1 MRNLL
6 ERQTLRLH
14 RQLPGQLSVHR
25 RIFAFRICSHFT
37 GSILPRQLTPNSTTS
52 DDAQALR
59 LQRVM
64 GDSDWPMQK
73 GERTHR
79 VPPGWIEKGRGC
91 PSQKNTNGAGN
102 TSRPICFVSSPPEA
116 DRLWLSRRGIPGLSD
131 TCVPA
136 NNCVSGKENREQSR
150 RTARRT
156 VVRLSTVSGALR
168 RHQHLPLLKH
178 HRNTVFVC
186 HAPIS
191 RKFAE
196 QVG

>member
-64 GDSDWPMQK
+64 GDSDWPKQK
-73 GERTHR
+73 GELTHR
-79 VPPGWIEKGRGC
+79 VPRGWIENDQCSGSGQAAVGGDISGPEIQAGRE
-91 PSQKNTNGAGN
+91 
-102 TSRPICFVSSPPEA
+102 TS
-116 DRLWLSRRGIPGLSD
+116 
-131 TCVPA
+131 PA
-136 NNCVSGKENREQSR
+136 PVWFCRSEEHTS
-150 RTARRT
+150 
-156 VVRLSTVSGALR
+156 
-168 RHQHLPLLKH
+168 
-178 HRNTVFVC
+178 
-186 HAPIS
+186 
-191 RKFAE
+191 
-196 QVG
+196 